1 MNKQETTGWKWR
13 DDELSY
19 VEYIKLTSTAKQD
32 YLSML
37 EQLPT
42 EQLSSTDEIILNQF
56 SKKTKDNT
64 KFLEL

>member
-19 VEYIKLTSTAKQD
+19 VEYIKLPSTAKQD